1 MNSSI
6 NRSLY
11 ALAREVISG
20 RMAVLSGQLSRERS
34 RPDRDDALCAEIRE
48 SMAQLFLEREALSS
62 IDRAPLETAIRKHAR
77 SITGAEAAI
86 AAISDFHRG
95 SENELN

>member
-20 RMAVLSGQLSRERS
+20 RIGVLSGQLSRERS
-34 RPDRDDALCAEIRE
+34 RPDRNDALCAEIRE
-48 SMAQLFLEREALSS
+48 SVAQLFLEREALSS
-62 IDRAPLETAIRKHAR
+62 IDRAPLEKAIRKHAR

-86 AAISDFHRG
+86 AAISDFHQG
-95 SENELN
+95 SENELH